1 MKEPVRV
8 YGHLGELLQGRM
20 GQGGPV
26 ALITLPSPALFL
38 ELLSADTAEHFLSTE
53 QVKAVQQHCGRTEPA
68 PFRLRTAMPIGAGAG
83 ASTAALLAIYRAFSP
98 APSLDD
104 FSRMALALE
113 GASDPLHVPEPE
125 RVLWASR
132 EGRVLAHL
140 PPLPG
145 LRIVG
150 GFDGPGERT
159 DPQDM
164 NFPDIADLVAAWPAA
179 CESAAKIG
187 DLVTR
192 CSQRSMAL
200 RNRPGFESLSAIAE
214 RYGALGV
221 SIAHTGSARGFL
233 MRPEED
239 PAPLMA
245 ELTAVNFTYV
255 HSFLIG
261 DHHA

>member
-1 MKEPVRV
+1 MNATVRV
-8 YGHLGELLQGRM
+8 YGHLGELLQGRV
-20 GQGGPV
+20 GSDGSL
-26 ALITLPSPALFL
+26 ALITLPSPDLYL
-38 ELLSADTAEHFLSTE
+38 ELQPAPAPEHFLPTE
-53 QVKAVQQHCGRTEPA
+53 FITAALQHCGRTEA
-68 PFRLRTAMPIGAGAG
+68 EPFRLRTAMPIGAGAG

-98 APSLDD
+98 KQTFED
-104 FSRMALALE
+104 FSALALALE
-113 GASDPLHVPEPE
+113 GASDPLHLPAPE

-150 GFDGPGERT
+150 GFEGPGERT
-159 DPQDM
+159 DPLDL
-164 NFPDIADLVAAWPAA
+164 NFPDIADLIAAWPAA
-179 CESAAKIG
+179 CQSAAQIG
-187 DLVTR
+187 ALVTR

-200 RNRPGFESLSAIAE
+200 RGKYGFERLYAIAE
-214 RYGALGV
+214 RHGALGV

-233 MRPEED
+233 MLPEVD
-239 PAPLMA
+239 PTPLLQ

-261 DHHA
+261 EHHA